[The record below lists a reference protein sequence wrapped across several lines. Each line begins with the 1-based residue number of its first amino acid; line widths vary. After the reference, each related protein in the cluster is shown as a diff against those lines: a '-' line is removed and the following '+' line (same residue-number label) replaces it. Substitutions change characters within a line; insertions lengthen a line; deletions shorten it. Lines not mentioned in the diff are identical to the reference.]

1 MWNDFFYYRRGERI
15 ALVILL
21 VLLVTLFV
29 GVRFLPDQDVALW
42 SELRADSGFLQS
54 CDSFFQTLSVDS
66 AFRRNYPLTSRQPPV
81 LAYFDPNTT
90 DSSGFVKLG
99 LSGWVARNIIRYRA
113 KGGVFYKPEQFARI
127 YGIDSLQFRQLADYI
142 RIDTA
147 RLKKPVLSYQR
158 DSAAKRFPEKFT
170 ELTMVELN
178 SADTSLLQKIPG
190 IGSGF
195 AAMVVNL
202 RKQLGGFYS
211 VGQLKELRGV
221 SDSLYAQWEPWFYV
235 DVSLIRPLPVNEV
248 GITRLR
254 NHPYLDFYQ
263 AKAIV
268 ELRKQYGWLNGWRD
282 LSLLEEFSSEDI
294 ERLKPYLHFGDQ

>member
-1 MWNDFFYYRRGERI
+1 MWNDLFYYRRGERI

-21 VLLVTLFV
+21 VLLATLLV
-29 GVRFLPDQDVALW
+29 GVRFLPDQNVALW
-42 SELRADSGFLQS
+42 TNLRADSSFMQS
-54 CDSFFQTLSVDS
+54 CDSFFQTLSTDS
-66 AFRRNYPLTSRQPPV
+66 TFRRNYSYPSRQSPV
-81 LAYFDPNTT
+81 LVYFDPNTT
-90 DSSGFVKLG
+90 DSADFVKLG
-99 LSGWVARNIIRYRA
+99 LQSWVARNIIRYRS

-147 RLKKPVLSYQR
+147 RLKKPVLSYKR
-158 DSAAKRFPEKFT
+158 DSAANRFPEKFT

-178 SADTSLLQKIPG
+178 SADTSLLRKIPG

-195 AAMVVNL
+195 AAMVVNF

-211 VGQLKELRGV
+211 VGQLKELHGV
-221 SDSLYAQWEPWFYV
+221 SDSLYTQWEPWFYV
-235 DVSLIRPLPVNEV
+235 DVSLIRPLPVNEA

-254 NHPYLDFYQ
+254 NHPYLNFYQ

-268 ELRKQYGWLNGWRD
+268 ELRKQYGTLNGWRD
-282 LSLLEEFSSEDI
+282 LSLLEEFDSEDA
-294 ERLKPYLHFGDQ
+294 ERLKPYLHFGNP